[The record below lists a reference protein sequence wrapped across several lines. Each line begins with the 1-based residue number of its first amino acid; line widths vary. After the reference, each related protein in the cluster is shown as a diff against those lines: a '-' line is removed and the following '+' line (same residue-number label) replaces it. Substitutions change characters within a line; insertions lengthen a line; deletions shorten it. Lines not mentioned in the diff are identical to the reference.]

1 MGTGSVEDLWVRKD
15 KTRRPNYGKGLRWRV
30 VYTDNDKRRSKSFAN
45 KDAARAFL
53 TSIEHKQRSGE
64 YVSQDNRR
72 VLIGELLPAWESSL
86 IRLKPSTR
94 GEIATLVRS
103 RIVPKWGRR
112 RVGEV
117 TRQDVQEWVHELH
130 DTGLAGRTV
139 DTVYGWFRAFYTW
152 CTDQGSVSVSP
163 CTRIT
168 LPRGNSRE
176 HVYLDPEQV
185 AGLIGCM
192 DPRYR
197 LFTEFLVT
205 TGLRFGE
212 AAEIRVKDLNL
223 PQRRATVNRAVTR
236 GKVGTPKSHK
246 RRSVPLTAGV
256 AMRLAEQVE
265 GKERDDL
272 VFTTARGAQL
282 EANNWRVRYFV
293 PAARAAG
300 LPVGVR
306 PHDLRHT
313 TASLLVR
320 SGASVKALQNM
331 LGHADA
337 QVTLSTYAGLYADE
351 LEDLGTRMGGLL
363 EPHAVTHDERMAPTV
378 PHGSVGAIRLLPSAG
393 ADLGDTASHP

>member
-1 MGTGSVEDLWVRKD
+1 MGTGAIEDLWVRRD

-30 VYTDNDKRRSKSFAN
+30 VYKDGSARRSKSFAN

-53 TSIEHKQRSGE
+53 TSVEHKQRSGE
-64 YVSQDNRR
+64 YVPQENRKT
-72 VLIGELLPAWESSL
+72 LIGELLPAWEASL

-103 RIVPKWGRR
+103 RIAPKWGAR

-117 TRQDVQEWVHELH
+117 TRREVQEWVHELH
-130 DTGLAGRTV
+130 EAGLAGRTV

-152 CTDQGSVSVSP
+152 CVDQGSVPVSP

-168 LPRGNSRE
+168 LPRGHSRE
-176 HVYLDPEQV
+176 HIYLTPAQV
-185 AGLIGCM
+185 AALIGCM

-197 LFTEFLVT
+197 LFVEFLVT

-212 AAEIRVKDLNL
+212 AAELRVKDLDL

-256 AMRLAEQVE
+256 AARLAEHVA
-265 GKERDDL
+265 GAGRDDL

-282 EANNWRVRYFV
+282 EANNWRVRYFA
-293 PAARAAG
+293 PAARAAN
-300 LPVGVR
+300 LPAGVR

-351 LEDLGTRMGGLL
+351 LEDLGARMGGLL
-363 EPHAVTHDERMAPTV
+363 EPNAVTHDGHMAPEV
-378 PHGSVGAIRLLPSAG
+378 PRGSGGAVSLLPSAG
-393 ADLGDTASHP
+393 AEVGRTA